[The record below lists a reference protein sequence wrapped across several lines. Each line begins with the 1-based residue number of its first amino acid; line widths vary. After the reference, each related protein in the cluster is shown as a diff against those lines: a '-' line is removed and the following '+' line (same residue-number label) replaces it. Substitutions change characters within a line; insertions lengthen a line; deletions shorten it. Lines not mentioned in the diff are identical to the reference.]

1 MATANRNLSDY
12 NKDFVPNGAD
22 FRIGIVVSEWNDS
35 ITLNLLKGAKEA
47 LIDNGVKEENILVR
61 FVPGAFELPLGCQR
75 IARSRKVDAIVA
87 LGVVIRGG
95 TPHFEFVCQAATEGL
110 LREGLDESIPIGF
123 GLLTV
128 DTEQQA
134 LDRAG
139 LPDSSEDKGA
149 EAAEA
154 AISMA
159 LAHQVPESPV
169 GFR

>member
-1 MATANRNLSDY
+1 ML
-12 NKDFVPNGAD
+12 
-22 FRIGIVVSEWNDS
+22 FR
-35 ITLNLLKGAKEA
+35 
-47 LIDNGVKEENILVR
+47 
-61 FVPGAFELPLGCQR
+61 
-75 IARSRKVDAIVA
+75 
-87 LGVVIRGG
+87 
-95 TPHFEFVCQAATEGL
+95 
-110 LREGLDESIPIGF
+110 SIPIGF

-134 LDRAG
+134 IDRAG

-159 LAHQVPESPV
+159 LAQQVPERPA